1 MKIPDIQQL
10 IPQRPPMMLVDALLE
25 ADEQGGLSCFEVKDG
40 GLFVSDGFF
49 QEAGLLENMAQTA
62 AAWSGMQAFLQSRPP
77 DIGFIGG
84 LGKVGILENP
94 PVGARLI
101 TRIRILHEVM
111 NATIAEGTIFRGDAR
126 IASCELKIFLNP

>member
-1 MKIPDIQQL
+1 MEIPRIEQL
-10 IPQRPPMMLVDALLE
+10 IPQRPPMVLIDALEE
-25 ADEQGGLSCFEVKDG
+25 ADEQGGQSCFEVKEG
-40 GLFVSDGFF
+40 GVFVVEGSF

-62 AAWSGMQAFLQSRPP
+62 AAWSGMRAYRERRPP

-84 LGKVGILENP
+84 LGKVGILNNP
-94 PVGARLI
+94 PVGARLT

-111 NATIAEGTIFRGDAR
+111 NATIAEGTVFLEGEI